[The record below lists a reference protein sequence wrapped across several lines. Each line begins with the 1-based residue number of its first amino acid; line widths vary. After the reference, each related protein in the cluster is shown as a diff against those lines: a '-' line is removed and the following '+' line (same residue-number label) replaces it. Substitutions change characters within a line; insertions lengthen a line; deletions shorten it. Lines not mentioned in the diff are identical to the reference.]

1 MQCCRVTDAVGE
13 HASRAHLRTA
23 RGWVTGHQETREEPR
38 EQQRPPSLPWVHVRL
53 RAAKELGVWD
63 DLIRLQI
70 VFGFCFGAGA
80 AACIPLTRVA
90 QRWAD
95 RSRNWNVQKL
105 HGLS

>member
-1 MQCCRVTDAVGE
+1 M
-13 HASRAHLRTA
+13 
-23 RGWVTGHQETREEPR
+23 
-38 EQQRPPSLPWVHVRL
+38 
-53 RAAKELGVWD
+53 WD

-105 HGLS
+105 PGLSVGLGVYLALGVLLGFIAPGANRLAWVGSGVVGFAAVFALWRCMRHYRRLPLPAQPS